1 MKTRLVALA
10 LTLCMLFTLTPT
22 ALAADGE
29 TADRPLYYKY
39 SGTENALTN
48 EPMEYEGPTT
58 SFWQFYTDAAG
69 QQEVRSGLVFE
80 PDEGTAE
87 NAVELYTD
95 TGDYGTEWRVSARAI
110 GTGKLV
116 YTDGSGVRYSVAFAC
131 LLPDSGF
138 SSSTEL
144 TKETYLVYGRASFVV
159 GVPFYYVFPA
169 GTNILSAVVDQ
180 CYTDGDVLSVE
191 VLPDQP
197 NVCKLTVTAAGNT
210 SGSHR
215 FRVAF
220 TLPDESSP
228 TDTRVYKELMSLQ
241 DATPYFGFRQVRWSS
256 GKPDGFRNSFY
267 SQLNARLNS
276 GYTAGFFLGETER
289 TVTSIEF
296 VPAKGTDADA
306 VTAAR
311 NSEYRQYWDLDCVK
325 LGSGTLVCETADGPY
340 ELPVTVSLPNT
351 AFFTEQR
358 YAGDTYISDSFLYD
372 TYKTENAFWLIREQ
386 GFTAD
391 DLGALTFSCDT
402 WDENGRQTLAFADYL
417 SWKHVSRSDGTED
430 APRYDLQFTFV
441 DDVRIPKNGIDLR
454 VELKDDF
461 STSLQ
466 IMDIAATVIRKTGPS
481 AITASVGGADYTV
494 GFGFVD
500 RSGAV
505 TLNTDGRWSQSYTL
519 SPEAGDS
526 ADTPYR
532 STREET
538 SWGILAAS
546 GTASSYTPASDDVQK
561 KITVERVWLERRS
574 GSCGED
580 GNTNTFSFSP
590 NERQL
595 ELTEGLTAGGFPIYV
610 ADEVGEAYLCAAINV
625 DGTSGTVYMRLV
637 YRKQKVASETFGSID
652 DLNNWLTKNVDAIHA
667 AAMDTSSDT
676 TWNLTLPN
684 GSYSGTITIPKE
696 LSDTNGN
703 SLGIAIWGNPSTLN
717 GSINLNGAKID
728 TISHL
733 NFTSQGKTD
742 TAIQNGSAVVDN
754 CTFTGYKAALSGVL
768 FPHNCTFTNNE
779 TALVL
784 DVKNARLHSDMY
796 NCRFE
801 GNDTAMRVASIT
813 LNDPFLSPY
822 HLRLHD
828 SAFLNNAVDFDVQTK
843 GTFYFLR
850 NYFADAV
857 GTARQ
862 AKISTSNGA
871 KVYADLVWTAS
882 PLTTAADARQLVLN
896 RAATALPNDADTQAT
911 AISADALT
919 AETQIDLANESGET
933 VASWSGFGS
942 VPSPQRAMRA
952 LRAASAGAA
961 DGFRP
966 GVDIQQTSA
975 DTMRVT
981 VADSAALQSKQP
993 LLTIPYTLPNATV
1006 TGPNNEEIAYTRV
1019 GNNLSFRVSAG
1030 GTYTVTAALPQVEY
1044 TDGTITVKNAPADAV
1059 QAIAAL
1065 YSADDQLLQT
1075 AVAQVQDG
1083 TAELPLTV
1091 QAGQNCRVFL
1101 LDQGNKPVCSTIEP

>member
-10 LTLCMLFTLTPT
+10 LTLCILFTLTPT

-29 TADRPLYYKY
+29 TA
-39 SGTENALTN
+39 E
-48 EPMEYEGPTT
+48 
-58 SFWQFYTDAAG
+58 
-69 QQEVRSGLVFE
+69 
-80 PDEGTAE
+80 
-87 NAVELYTD
+87 
-95 TGDYGTEWRVSARAI
+95 
-110 GTGKLV
+110 
-116 YTDGSGVRYSVAFAC
+116 
-131 LLPDSGF
+131 
-138 SSSTEL
+138 
-144 TKETYLVYGRASFVV
+144 
-159 GVPFYYVFPA
+159 
-169 GTNILSAVVDQ
+169 
-180 CYTDGDVLSVE
+180 
-191 VLPDQP
+191 
-197 NVCKLTVTAAGNT
+197 
-210 SGSHR
+210 
-215 FRVAF
+215 
-220 TLPDESSP
+220 
-228 TDTRVYKELMSLQ
+228 
-241 DATPYFGFRQVRWSS
+241 FGFRHMAWSS
-256 GKPDGFRNSFY
+256 GQPTGFDSRTIA
-267 SQLNARLNS
+267 QLHASYGASYL
-276 GYTAGFFLGETER
+276 GGFFLGEEEL

-296 VPAKGTDADA
+296 VPAEGTDANA
-306 VTAAR
+306 VIAELAPDYPR
-311 NSEYRQYWDLDCVK
+311 FWNLVCAK
-325 LGSGTLVCETADGPY
+325 LGSGVLRVSAGDSTY
-340 ELPVTVSLPNT
+340 ELPVSVKLPNVD
-351 AFFTEQR
+351 FYTEQR
-358 YAGDTYISDSFLYD
+358 RAAETLISDDFLY
-372 TYKTENAFWLIREQ
+372 NAASANTFWLIREE
-386 GFTAD
+386 GFTAA
-391 DLGALTFSCDT
+391 DLDAFTFSCDT

-441 DDVRIPKNGIDLR
+441 DDVSIPETGINLG
-454 VELKDDF
+454 VELKDNF
-461 STSLQ
+461 SIRLS
-466 IMDIAATVIRKTGPS
+466 IMDIATTVIRKTDPS

-519 SPEAGDS
+519 SPETGDS

-595 ELTEGLTAGGFPIYV
+595 ELTGADLTTDGFAIYV
-610 ADEVGEAYLCAAINV
+610 ADEIGEAYLCAAINV
-625 DGTSGTVYMRLV
+625 NGTPGTVYMRLV
-637 YRKQKVASETFGSID
+637 YRKQKVANETFESID
-652 DLNNWLTKNVDAIHA
+652 DLNKWFTNKADAIHA

-676 TWNLTLPN
+676 TWNLTLSN
-684 GSYSGTITIPKE
+684 DSYTGTITIPKE

-703 SLGIAIWGNPSTLN
+703 SLGIAIWGNRSTLN

-733 NFTSQGKTD
+733 NFTSEGKTG
-742 TAIQNGSAVVDN
+742 TAIENGSAVVDG
-754 CTFTGYKAALSGVL
+754 CTFTGYDTALNGVL

-784 DVKNARLHSDMY
+784 DVENARLHSDMY

-801 GNDTAMRVASIT
+801 GNDTAVRVSSIT
-813 LNDPFLSPY
+813 LNDAFLSPY

-828 SAFLNNAVDFDVQTK
+828 SAFLNNTTDFDVQTA

-850 NYFADAV
+850 NYFADANN
-857 GTARQ
+857 TARAAQ
-862 AKISTSNGA
+862 VTAPNA

-882 PLTTAADARQLVLN
+882 PLTTSADARQLVLN
-896 RAATALPNDADTQAT
+896 SAATALPNDADTQAT
-911 AISADALT
+911 VIDAGALKSDT
-919 AETQIDLANESGET
+919 RIDLADERGET
-933 VASWSGFGS
+933 VASWSRFGS

-952 LRAASAGAA
+952 LRAANAGAA

-981 VADSAALQSKQP
+981 VADSTALRSKQP
-993 LLTIPYTLPNATV
+993 LLTIPYTLPDAAVTV
-1006 TGPNNEEIAYTRV
+1006 TGPDGEAVAYPRV
-1019 GNNLSFRVSAG
+1019 GDKLSFRVSAG
-1030 GTYTVTAALPQVEY
+1030 GTYTVTAQLPQAEY
-1044 TDGTITVKNAPADAV
+1044 ADGTITVTNAPADATL
-1059 QAIAAL
+1059 AIAAL
-1065 YSADDQLLQT
+1065 YSADDRLLQT

-1083 TAELPLTV
+1083 TAELQLPV
-1091 QAGQNCRVFL
+1091 GSNEHCRVFL
-1101 LDQGNKPVCSTIEP
+1101 LKEDQTPACRTITP

>member
-1 MKTRLVALA
+1 MKTRILALA
-10 LTLCMLFTLTPT
+10 LTLCMLFTLTST
-22 ALAADGE
+22 AMATDGE
-29 TADRPLYYKY
+29 TA
-39 SGTENALTN
+39 E
-48 EPMEYEGPTT
+48 
-58 SFWQFYTDAAG
+58 
-69 QQEVRSGLVFE
+69 
-80 PDEGTAE
+80 
-87 NAVELYTD
+87 
-95 TGDYGTEWRVSARAI
+95 
-110 GTGKLV
+110 
-116 YTDGSGVRYSVAFAC
+116 
-131 LLPDSGF
+131 
-138 SSSTEL
+138 
-144 TKETYLVYGRASFVV
+144 
-159 GVPFYYVFPA
+159 
-169 GTNILSAVVDQ
+169 
-180 CYTDGDVLSVE
+180 
-191 VLPDQP
+191 
-197 NVCKLTVTAAGNT
+197 
-210 SGSHR
+210 
-215 FRVAF
+215 
-220 TLPDESSP
+220 
-228 TDTRVYKELMSLQ
+228 
-241 DATPYFGFRQVRWSS
+241 FGFRHTAWSS
-256 GKPDGFRNSFY
+256 GQPTGFDSRTIA
-267 SQLNARLNS
+267 QLHASYGASYL
-276 GYTAGFFLGETER
+276 GGFFLGEEEL

-306 VTAAR
+306 VIAELAPDYPR
-311 NSEYRQYWDLDCVK
+311 FWNLVCAK
-325 LGSGTLVCETADGPY
+325 LGSGVLRVAAGDSTY
-340 ELPVTVSLPNT
+340 ELPVSVKLPNVD
-351 AFFTEQR
+351 FYTEQR
-358 YAGDTYISDSFLYD
+358 RAAETLISDDFLY
-372 TYKTENAFWLIREQ
+372 NAASANTFWLIREE
-386 GFTAD
+386 GFTAA
-391 DLGALTFSCDT
+391 DLDAFTFSCDT

-441 DDVRIPKNGIDLR
+441 DGVSIPETGIDLS

-574 GSCGED
+574 GSCGKD
-580 GNTNTFSFSP
+580 GNTNTFSFAQ
-590 NERQL
+590 NERLL
-595 ELTEGLTAGGFPIYV
+595 ELTGPGLTTDGLAIYV
-610 ADEVGEAYLCAAINV
+610 ADEIGEAYLCAAINV
-625 DGTSGTVYMRLV
+625 NGTPGTVYMRLV
-637 YRKQKVASETFGSID
+637 YRKQKVASKTFGSID
-652 DLNNWLTKNVDAIHA
+652 DLNNWLTKNAGAIHA

-676 TWNLTLPN
+676 TWNLTLSN
-684 GSYSGTITIPKE
+684 DSYTGTITIPKE

-703 SLGIAIWGNPSTLN
+703 SLGIAIWGNRSTLT
-717 GSINLNGAKID
+717 GSIDLNGAKID
-728 TISHL
+728 KISHL
-733 NFTSQGKTD
+733 DFTSKDKTG
-742 TAIQNGSAVVDN
+742 TAIQNGSAVVDG
-754 CTFTGYKAALSGVL
+754 CTFTGYDTALNGVL
-768 FPHNCTFTNNE
+768 FPHNCTFTGNA

-784 DVKNARLHSDMY
+784 DVENARLHSDMY

-801 GNDTAMRVASIT
+801 GNDTAMRVSSIT
-813 LNDPFLSPY
+813 LNDAFLSPY

-828 SAFLNNAVDFDVQTK
+828 SAFLNNTTDFDVQTA

-850 NYFADAV
+850 NYFADAND
-857 GTARQ
+857 TART
-862 AKISTSNGA
+862 AKISALNGA

-882 PLTTAADARQLVLN
+882 PLTTSADARQLVLN

-911 AISADALT
+911 VIDASALT
-919 AETQIDLANESGET
+919 ANTCIDLADERGDT
-933 VASWSGFGS
+933 VASWSSFGS
-942 VPSPQRAMRA
+942 GTSPQRAMRA

-981 VADSAALQSKQP
+981 VADSTALRSKQP
-993 LLTIPYTLPNATV
+993 RLTVPYTLPNAAVPVTV
-1006 TGPNNEEIAYTRV
+1006 TGPDGEPVAYTRV

-1044 TDGTITVKNAPADAV
+1044 ADGTITVKNAPADAV
-1059 QAIAAL
+1059 QAIAAV
-1065 YSADDQLLQT
+1065 YGKTGQLLQT

>member
-10 LTLCMLFTLTPT
+10 LTLCILFTLTPT

-29 TADRPLYYKY
+29 TA
-39 SGTENALTN
+39 E
-48 EPMEYEGPTT
+48 
-58 SFWQFYTDAAG
+58 
-69 QQEVRSGLVFE
+69 
-80 PDEGTAE
+80 
-87 NAVELYTD
+87 
-95 TGDYGTEWRVSARAI
+95 
-110 GTGKLV
+110 
-116 YTDGSGVRYSVAFAC
+116 
-131 LLPDSGF
+131 
-138 SSSTEL
+138 
-144 TKETYLVYGRASFVV
+144 
-159 GVPFYYVFPA
+159 
-169 GTNILSAVVDQ
+169 
-180 CYTDGDVLSVE
+180 
-191 VLPDQP
+191 
-197 NVCKLTVTAAGNT
+197 
-210 SGSHR
+210 
-215 FRVAF
+215 
-220 TLPDESSP
+220 
-228 TDTRVYKELMSLQ
+228 
-241 DATPYFGFRQVRWSS
+241 FGFRHTAWSS
-256 GKPDGFRNSFY
+256 GQPTGFDSRTI
-267 SQLNARLNS
+267 ARLLAS
-276 GYTAGFFLGETER
+276 YGASYLGGFFLGEEEL

-296 VPAKGTDADA
+296 VPAEGTDANA
-306 VTAAR
+306 VIAELAPDYPR
-311 NSEYRQYWDLDCVK
+311 FWNLVCAK
-325 LGSGTLVCETADGPY
+325 LGSGVLRVSAGDSTY
-340 ELPVTVSLPNT
+340 ELPVSVKLPNVD
-351 AFFTEQR
+351 FYTEQR
-358 YAGDTYISDSFLYD
+358 RAAETLISDDFLY
-372 TYKTENAFWLIREQ
+372 NAASANTFWLIREE
-386 GFTAD
+386 GFTAA
-391 DLGALTFSCDT
+391 DLDAFTFSCDT

-441 DDVRIPKNGIDLR
+441 DDVSIPETGINLG
-454 VELKDDF
+454 VELKDNF
-461 STSLQ
+461 SIRLS
-466 IMDIAATVIRKTGPS
+466 IMDIAATVIRKTDPS

-500 RSGAV
+500 GSGAV

-574 GSCGED
+574 GSCGEN

-595 ELTEGLTAGGFPIYV
+595 ELTEGLTTGGFPIYV
-610 ADEVGEAYLCAAINV
+610 ANEVGEAYLCAAINV
-625 DGTSGTVYMRLV
+625 NGTSGTVYMRLV
-637 YRKQKVASETFGSID
+637 YRKQKVASKMFENIA
-652 DLNNWLTKNVDAIHA
+652 DLNNWLADNANVIHA
-667 AAMDTSSDT
+667 AAMDKDSNT
-676 TWNLTLPN
+676 TWNLTLSN
-684 GSYSGTITIPKE
+684 DSYTGTITIPKE

-801 GNDTAMRVASIT
+801 GNDTAMRVSSIT
-813 LNDPFLSPY
+813 LNDAFLSPY

-828 SAFLNNAVDFDVQTK
+828 SAFLNNTTDFDVQTA

-850 NYFADAV
+850 NYFADAK
-857 GTARQ
+857 GTARTSQ
-862 AKISTSNGA
+862 ISASNGA

-882 PLTTAADARQLVLN
+882 PLTTSADARQLVLN
-896 RAATALPNDADTQAT
+896 SAATALPNDADTQAT
-911 AISADALT
+911 VIDAATLNDQT
-919 AETQIDLANESGET
+919 RIDLADERGKT
-933 VASWSGFGS
+933 VANWSRFGS
-942 VPSPQRAMRA
+942 GTSPQRAMRA
-952 LRAASAGAA
+952 LRAANASAA

-966 GVDIQQTSA
+966 GVAILQSGG
-975 DTMRVT
+975 TMQIE
-981 VADSAALQSKQP
+981 VAGSTALQSKHP
-993 LLTIPYTLPNATV
+993 LLTIPYTLPNAAV
-1006 TGPNNEEIAYTRV
+1006 TLNGTPIKATLDK
-1019 GNNLSFRVSAG
+1019 GKLSFRVTQG
-1030 GTYTVTAALPQVEY
+1030 GTYTVTAQLPQAEY
-1044 TDGTITVKNAPADAV
+1044 ADGVITVKNAPAEAKT
-1059 QAIAAL
+1059 AIAAL

-1075 AVAQVQDG
+1075 AVAAVQNG
-1083 TAELPLTV
+1083 KAELPLTV
-1091 QAGQNCRVFL
+1091 QTAQTCRVFL